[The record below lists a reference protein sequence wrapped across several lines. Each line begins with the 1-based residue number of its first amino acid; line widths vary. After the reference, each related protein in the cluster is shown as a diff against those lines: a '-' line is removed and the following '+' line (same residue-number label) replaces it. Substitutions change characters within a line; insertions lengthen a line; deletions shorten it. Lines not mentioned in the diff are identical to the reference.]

1 MIVGPTVI
9 MNPDYINLKQTSHL
23 SDYPAF
29 LRIDYTYIMYSS
41 NDPYECLFLD
51 LKNPE
56 RCSQNLALR
65 RIPLARLYRPVA
77 SLGAGGHI
85 TPPLQFLADQLTLY
99 QPGGQIM
106 PTIVLCAPPPKIFRP
121 PDSSALRVRC
131 RRLSE
136 LLGLSKIM

>member
-1 MIVGPTVI
+1 MIPKQNERVNSFIRNMIVGPTVI

-29 LRIDYTYIMYSS
+29 LRIYYTYIMYSS

-77 SLGAGGHI
+77 SG
-85 TPPLQFLADQLTLY
+85 
-99 QPGGQIM
+99 GGQEG
-106 PTIVLCAPPPKIFRP
+106 T
-121 PDSSALRVRC
+121 
-131 RRLSE
+131 
-136 LLGLSKIM
+136 

>member
-29 LRIDYTYIMYSS
+29 LRIDYSYIMYSS

-77 SLGAGGHI
+77 SWGAGG
-85 TPPLQFLADQLTLY
+85 ARN
-99 QPGGQIM
+99 
-106 PTIVLCAPPPKIFRP
+106 PPPSFWQI
-121 PDSSALRVRC
+121 S
-131 RRLSE
+131 
-136 LLGLSKIM
+136 